1 MMDEHNVKMFEN
13 IVLKGNI
20 QTLRSRQYQQAS
32 NTAQY
37 EASELYSVPDCQGDQ
52 TDDEMVM
59 AHMEQRTL
67 VGKPEE

>member
-1 MMDEHNVKMFEN
+1 MRVFEN
-13 IVLKGNI
+13 TVLMGNI
-20 QTLRSRQYQQAS
+20 QTLTTRQYQQAR

-37 EASELYSVPDCQGDQ
+37 EASGLYSVPDCLDDQ
-52 TDDEMVM
+52 IDDEMVT